1 MDPVGGVV
9 AGGVEAG
16 EFAEGLQQDGAD
28 AVAGQP
34 VDRQSPGHAGEQVA
48 GEMGHAHAGEEA
60 SVSSENYVV
69 RNSRNYGG
77 FGDLQCVT
85 IRSNFRCWEPAV
97 GLSGTGGRVVPRDE
111 AQGHA
116 SVAGGGVGEVAQ
128 LGSGQGREAEEVV
141 ALDVLVPESAA
152 GVASA

>member
-1 MDPVGGVV
+1 MDPVGGVA

-97 GLSGTGGRVVPRDE
+97 GLSGTGGRVVPTETKRRDMR
-111 AQGHA
+111 
-116 SVAGGGVGEVAQ
+116 
-128 LGSGQGREAEEVV
+128 L
-141 ALDVLVPESAA
+141 LA
-152 GVASA
+152 GVSLAAEWEKWRNWALGRGVKPRK